1 MNDETDLRPRWGT
14 FSVIDHKDPAALVP
28 EILLYDRLVFPAPT
42 EVDRERWEKNGWE
55 PNLLDERIK
64 ELGSLAHP
72 VLWTPEL
79 REEWSVRFQRLKD
92 LGRETENLAMDLT
105 PHVLSLSAW
114 DDRIPPP
121 IMIAAYQDPDTA
133 TADIEL
139 ARLDRAKLTRIV
151 RTAERTKLNR
161 EVRALFERRLEMP
174 VVEGGQR
181 TYAKAIE
188 LAHEEKYQD
197 IRRRLFEWEDRRIR
211 DEWPTQA
218 AIKELEEIVGTH
230 DSLVRKTFL
239 RTAKQRTFH
248 VLEVSM
254 STLEWVIP
262 PAAGTAATIA
272 TGGNPVG
279 GLVAA
284 LGARATLQCVKAIL
298 PSDIPDPRD
307 SPGEALRRAISVMYH
322 ERSGRHS

>member
-42 EVDRERWEKNGWE
+42 EEDRERWEKNGWE

-64 ELGSLAHP
+64 ELDSLAHP

-105 PHVLSLSAW
+105 PQVLSLSAW
-114 DDRIPPP
+114 EDRIPPP

-133 TADIEL
+133 LADID
-139 ARLDRAKLTRIV
+139 LDTDPVNLTRIV

-174 VVEGGQR
+174 VLEDGQR
-181 TYAKAIE
+181 TYARAIE

-197 IRRRLFEWEDRRIR
+197 IRRLLFEWEDRRIR
-211 DEWPTQA
+211 DEWPTGA

-239 RTAKQRTFH
+239 TTAKQRTFR

-254 STLEWVIP
+254 STLEWLIP
-262 PAAGTAATIA
+262 AAAGTAAAFA
-272 TGGNPVG
+272 TGGNPLG
-279 GLVAA
+279 GLAA
-284 LGARATLQCVKAIL
+284 TISARATLQLVKARL

-307 SPGEALRRAISVMYH
+307 SAGEALRSAISVMFH